1 MAWPAIHKLFDF
13 LPPLPH
19 WLTTTA
25 EEREQNKWE
34 RAAKHK
40 AYVVRWLTWTKFRTG
55 KIPHLPSKNEGKIPH
70 QVEIRNFP
78 CGKIPPRNPPPPPVC
93 VLYTPCRRWGIGVP
107 HTKRQYAAFAHHAHQ
122 TFSCVGIA
130 GCAAGC
136 AAAEQPLASRIG
148 TPSPKGHA
156 FHGGSMLLGSACCSC
171 WVEPYWCP
179 SVWLT
184 VDHSAT
190 HIV

>member
-13 LPPLPH
+13 LPPLPC

-40 AYVVRWLTWTKFRTG
+40 AYGGTVAYMDKFRTG

-78 CGKIPPRNPPPPPVC
+78 RGIPPPPPV
-93 VLYTPCRRWGIGVP
+93 
-107 HTKRQYAAFAHHAHQ
+107 H
-122 TFSCVGIA
+122 
-130 GCAAGC
+130 
-136 AAAEQPLASRIG
+136 E
-148 TPSPKGHA
+148 
-156 FHGGSMLLGSACCSC
+156 LGSLKCSEGYNPVFIAAVC
-171 WVEPYWCP
+171 TAAKQTTQIRSRP
-179 SVWLT
+179 SIYMTYLILHLPPLIIPPPPQHRLQILNLMSKT
-184 VDHSAT
+184 KYGKNSAT
-190 HIV
+190 IL